1 MQSKEKKKL
10 KMKTVKKKN
19 QFLECNKLIIAFDF
33 CLAITEIF
41 DASLK

>member
-1 MQSKEKKKL
+1 MQSKEKKIFENEDCE
-10 KMKTVKKKN
+10 KKN